1 MEGSNAACTFFS
13 HLHTSAFLFSENPGL
28 LRMGSFG
35 RDLLMQRRLPV
46 QHLFDNNNHQQQM
59 TPSHN
64 YRQQGLPIQNVQLPT
79 DKIYQTTSSKNYQM
93 NQSYRQ
99 QTSKNYQQPS
109 PSRISQGSKK
119 HLSTIVVILVSPD
132 LMDDEYNIILFFC
145 QISSDSPSL
154 SGNKK
159 TSALLAS
166 KELHERLQKQGFCY
180 F

>member
-1 MEGSNAACTFFS
+1 MEGPRAACTSFS
-13 HLHTSAFLFSENPGL
+13 PFHTSAFLFSEDPAL

-64 YRQQGLPIQNVQLPT
+64 YQQQGLPVKNVQLPT
-79 DKIYQTTSSKNYQM
+79 DKIYQTTSSKNYQL

-99 QTSKNYQQPS
+99 QTSKNYQQSS

-119 HLSTIVVILVSPD
+119 QLSFSLSVQIKW
-132 LMDDEYNIILFFC
+132 MMNMILFFC
-145 QISSDSPSL
+145 QISCDSPSS
-154 SGNKK
+154 SGNTK